1 MEPWQ
6 TRTSEFHPYL
16 IATLDELPAAL
27 QSQVAGAL
35 RAGET
40 LSSGLFVPENY
51 RAKNL
56 DSAPETVPAQ
66 ALIFTGHGMWHFQ
79 EAAPGQP
86 APAPVYVDPAN
97 IRWIRSSHLLLYGRL
112 EIASALAGEPV
123 LLDIEFNA
131 VGWRQKDHNWRN
143 MVAETVGRPP
153 LTSDVLPAPTERD
166 RTLLQAAPEKFVEGL
181 FRYGLYTGETLH
193 SAVFHP
199 AVWKQ
204 HLLAFD
210 EQLAPDTLITLTDAS
225 VLILTEE
232 KALVRRSNDLGLLIT
247 RIPLR
252 AIAGMQVEKRGP
264 VDDVFFALE
273 RGGIAD
279 QYRLT
284 LAHDAAEMWAGDWEN
299 RRIGE

>member
-40 LSSGLFVPENY
+40 LSSGLLVPENY

-153 LTSDVLPAPTERD
+153 LTSDALPAPTERD

>member
-143 MVAETVGRPP
+143 MLAETVGRPP
-153 LTSDVLPAPTERD
+153 LTSDALPAPTERD

-252 AIAGMQVEKRGP
+252 AIAGMQVEKRGT

>member
-6 TRTSEFHPYL
+6 TRASEFHPYL

-27 QSQVAGAL
+27 QAQVAGAL
-35 RAGET
+35 QHGET
-40 LSSGLFVPENY
+40 LASGLFVPENY
-51 RAKNL
+51 RAKSQDGPL
-56 DSAPETVPAQ
+56 EIIPAQ
-66 ALIFTGHGMWHFQ
+66 TLIFTGHGMWHFQ
-79 EAAPGQP
+79 EAAEGQP
-86 APAPVYVDPAN
+86 APAPVYIDPAN

-143 MVAETVGRPP
+143 MVAETVGKPP
-153 LTSDVLPAPTERD
+153 LTADDLPAPTEHD
-166 RTLLQAAPEKFVEGL
+166 RTLLKAAPEKFVEGL
-181 FRYGLYTGETLH
+181 FRYGLYTGETLRGV
-193 SAVFHP
+193 VFHP

-225 VLILTEE
+225 VLLLTEE

-247 RIPLR
+247 RFPLR

-264 VDDVFFALE
+264 VDDVVFALD
-273 RGGIAD
+273 RGGVAD
-279 QYRLT
+279 HYRVT
-284 LAHDAAEMWAGDWEN
+284 LAHDAAEMWAEIWEIK
-299 RRIGE
+299 RLGA